1 MRLPRTRELEE
12 VQQVVNFLQVEGG
25 RCFPG
30 KVRQLLR
37 RRKLPPALLPCPR
50 LKANLL
56 FQSQPRVARLIPEP
70 CRFERAVVKN
80 PAWLKAGAIAAS
92 NEGNSFLVAKDP
104 VLVNGANL
112 HVLTEKLVNKK
123 LGWNKKTNGWVLM
136 RPFCIALSHSLSELI
151 LNFTCQAFD
160 TQSVLLASQ

>member
-1 MRLPRTRELEE
+1 M
-12 VQQVVNFLQVEGG
+12 
-25 RCFPG
+25 
-30 KVRQLLR
+30 
-37 RRKLPPALLPCPR
+37 
-50 LKANLL
+50 
-56 FQSQPRVARLIPEP
+56 
-70 CRFERAVVKN
+70 VKN

-151 LNFTCQAFD
+151 LNFTCQATLTQAFD

>member
-1 MRLPRTRELEE
+1 M
-12 VQQVVNFLQVEGG
+12 
-25 RCFPG
+25 
-30 KVRQLLR
+30 
-37 RRKLPPALLPCPR
+37 
-50 LKANLL
+50 
-56 FQSQPRVARLIPEP
+56 
-70 CRFERAVVKN
+70 VKN

>member
-1 MRLPRTRELEE
+1 M
-12 VQQVVNFLQVEGG
+12 
-25 RCFPG
+25 
-30 KVRQLLR
+30 
-37 RRKLPPALLPCPR
+37 
-50 LKANLL
+50 
-56 FQSQPRVARLIPEP
+56 
-70 CRFERAVVKN
+70 VKN

-151 LNFTCQAFD
+151 LNFTRQAFD